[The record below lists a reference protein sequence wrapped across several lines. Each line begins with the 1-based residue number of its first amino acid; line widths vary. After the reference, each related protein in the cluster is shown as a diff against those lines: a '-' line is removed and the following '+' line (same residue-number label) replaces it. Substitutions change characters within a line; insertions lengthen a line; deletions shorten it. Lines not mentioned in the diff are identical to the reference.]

1 MFESALVPVSF
12 REPVE
17 RIEAL
22 TAFLGN
28 FGTRTVVLVHVVSS
42 GLERGGQARRRLET
56 IAERVASQDHRAECV
71 VRTGSPALEICTV
84 ARERG
89 MQFICIPWKRKDFLK
104 RSVLGS
110 TTQDVARLTDVPLFV
125 HKHRGAGRDDD
136 ARLDNVLYSTTFDP
150 SQDRVVPF
158 LRHEGLTARALI
170 VLHVGWRAPD
180 PSTDRA
186 RRETIAHQ
194 LCKLKAACESCF
206 ESVTSIT
213 AVGNP
218 KRRILQTARRN
229 DVDLI
234 VLGKHEQ
241 GRALERMLGSTA
253 ERIIHKAKASV
264 LIVPAYELD
273 RRDREAA
280 RQPAGD
286 GDADETKPC

>member
-17 RIEAL
+17 RVEAL
-22 TAFLGN
+22 IGFLGN
-28 FGTRTVVLVHVVSS
+28 FGTRAVVLVHVVSS
-42 GLERGGQARRRLET
+42 GLERGGQARRRLEA
-56 IAERVASQDHRAECV
+56 IAERVASQNHRTECV

-84 ARERG
+84 ARERR

-125 HKHRGAGRDDD
+125 YKYRGTGQENG
-136 ARLDNVLYSTTFDP
+136 RLDNVLYSTTFDP

-158 LRHEGLTARALI
+158 LRYEGLTARTLI

-180 PSTDRA
+180 PETERA
-186 RRETIAHQ
+186 RRGTIAHQ
-194 LCKLKAACESCF
+194 LNKLKAECESCF
-206 ESVTSIT
+206 EAVTSIT
-213 AVGNP
+213 EVGNP
-218 KRRILQTARRN
+218 KRRILQAARRN

-241 GRALERMLGSTA
+241 GRALENVLGSTA
-253 ERIIHKAKASV
+253 ERIIHQSKASV

-273 RRDREAA
+273 RLDREAA
-280 RQPAGD
+280 RQLSGD
-286 GDADETKPC
+286 RDADEITPC

>member
-17 RIEAL
+17 RVEAL
-22 TAFLGN
+22 TGFLGN
-28 FGTRTVVLVHVVSS
+28 FGTRSVVLVHVVSS
-42 GLERGGQARRRLET
+42 GLERGGQALRRLEA
-56 IAERVASQDHRAECV
+56 IAERVASQNHGTECV

-84 ARERG
+84 ARERRI
-89 MQFICIPWKRKDFLK
+89 QFICIPWKRKDFLK

-125 HKHRGAGRDDD
+125 HKQLNKGQENG
-136 ARLDNVLYSTTFDP
+136 RLDNVLYSTTFDP

-158 LRHEGLTARALI
+158 LRHEGLTARTLI

-180 PSTDRA
+180 PESERA
-186 RRETIAHQ
+186 RRETIAQQ
-194 LCKLKAACESCF
+194 LNKLKAQCESCF
-206 ESVTSIT
+206 ETITSVTS
-213 AVGNP
+213 VGNP

-241 GRALERMLGSTA
+241 GRALENMLGSTA
-253 ERIIHKAKASV
+253 ERIIHQSKASV

-273 RRDREAA
+273 RREQEAA
-280 RQPAGD
+280 RQPSGGGD
-286 GDADETKPC
+286 SDEITPC

>member
-56 IAERVASQDHRAECV
+56 IADRVASQNHRAECV

-89 MQFICIPWKRKDFLK
+89 MQYICIPWKRKDFLK

-110 TTQDVARLTDVPLFV
+110 TSQDVARLTDVPLFV
-125 HKHRGAGRDDD
+125 HKHRSTGREDG
-136 ARLDNVLYSTTFDP
+136 RLDNVLYSTTFDP

-158 LRHEGLTARALI
+158 LRYERLNARNLI

-180 PSTDRA
+180 PSTERA

-194 LCKLKAACESCF
+194 LNKLKTACESCF

-229 DVDLI
+229 DADLI

-241 GRALERMLGSTA
+241 GRALDRMLGSTA

-273 RRDREAA
+273 RRDREASQ
-280 RQPAGD
+280 RPAGD